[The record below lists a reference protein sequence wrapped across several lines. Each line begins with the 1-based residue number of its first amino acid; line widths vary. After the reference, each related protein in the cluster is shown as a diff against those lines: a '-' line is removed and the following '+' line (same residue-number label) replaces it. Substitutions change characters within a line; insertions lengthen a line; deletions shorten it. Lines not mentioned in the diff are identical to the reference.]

1 MNDRERDEREAP
13 AEGGAYTDSDPQAKR
28 HPDTPGEYT
37 DVEREDGS
45 VHKHADEG
53 EAEGEYTDVDRG

>member
-1 MNDRERDEREAP
+1 MNDQAREGTD
-13 AEGGAYTDSDPQAKR
+13 GTTDGAYTDTDPQSAR

-45 VHKHADEG
+45 IHKHADEG
-53 EAEGEYTDVDRG
+53 EAEGEYTDVDRT